1 MAVTANCAEQPHLE
15 MTAGSIGCSASMRVA
30 VTASACSSGTIAQI
44 LMFLSCDADAS
55 SSRPVVADNI

>member
-1 MAVTANCAEQPHLE
+1 